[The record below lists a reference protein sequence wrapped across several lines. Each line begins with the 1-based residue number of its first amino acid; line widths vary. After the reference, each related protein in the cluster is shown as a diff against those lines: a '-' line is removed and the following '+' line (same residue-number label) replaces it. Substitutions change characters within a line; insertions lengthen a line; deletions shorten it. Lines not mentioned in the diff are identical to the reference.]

1 MNVLYYSNGARA
13 NNNITT
19 PKVSVVIP
27 CYNASATLDDALRS
41 TIDQNFESLEIIL
54 VDDGSTDS
62 SLRIMHTHAANDP
75 RIRVIS
81 RVHEG
86 IIATLN
92 AGVDASNSP
101 YIARMDADDYAYP
114 DRIAK
119 QAAYLDNHPEIAVVG
134 CLVEGFPH
142 EEIGVG
148 FKLYLEWLNRLI
160 NHEEIIREIF
170 IESPLAHPSVMFR
183 KAWSDKVGGYQDMGW
198 AEDYDLWLRLYLAE
212 AKFGKVPETLLSWRE
227 HSNRLTR
234 TDPRYSVDNFLRAK
248 AYYLRVGPLIDRDA
262 VILWGAGQTGRRF
275 SKFLLNQGVPVVS
288 FIDVDP
294 AKVGRERR
302 GFPILHP
309 DDLLNCWRKYRN
321 PVVLVAVAARGA
333 RKLIREHLVS
343 IGLEEGA
350 DWWAVA

>member
-1 MNVLYYSNGARA
+1 MTIRS
-13 NNNITT
+13 TT

-27 CYNASATLDDALRS
+27 CYNASSTLESAVHSISNQDF
-41 TIDQNFESLEIIL
+41 NSLEIIL
-54 VDDGSTDS
+54 VDDGSTDTS
-62 SLRIMHTHAANDP
+62 SEILTKLSSEEDRL
-75 RIRVIS
+75 RVIT
-81 RVHEG
+81 RKHTG

-92 AGVDASNSP
+92 AGVDASNAP

-119 QAAYLDNHPEIAVVG
+119 QAAFLDHHPDVAVVG

-148 FKLYLEWLNRLI
+148 FIIYLEWMNGLI
-160 NHEEIIREIF
+160 SHEEITREIF

-183 KAWSDKVGGYQDMGW
+183 KAWFDKVGGYLDMGW
-198 AEDYDLWLRLYLAE
+198 AEDYDLWLRLYLAGAE
-212 AKFGKVPETLLSWRE
+212 FGKVPEILLSWRE

-234 TDPRYSVDNFLRAK
+234 TDPRYAVDNFLRAK
-248 AYYLRVGPLIDRDA
+248 AYYLQKGPLIGRDA

-275 SKFLLNQGVPVVS
+275 SKFLLHEGAPVAS

-333 RKLIREHLVS
+333 RQLIRQHLTS
-343 IGLEEGA
+343 ISLVEGA